1 MSIAEQ
7 NHYIQGLEDGIGLV
21 KTLFSL
27 SLDERLDKFGEHQVA
42 TILDRY
48 DFTEIKERLETLSK
62 YYVIRGI
69 REECDGVK
77 KCVVESDRLTMKPDD
92 VLINAF
98 LNCHKKRNISF
109 VSVETIYIRE

>member
-7 NHYIQGLEDGIGLV
+7 NQYIQGLEDGIGLV
-21 KTLFSL
+21 KALYSL
-27 SLDERLDKFGEHQVA
+27 SIDERLDRFEEHQVP
-42 TILDRY
+42 TILDKY
-48 DFTEIKERLETLSK
+48 DFAQIKERLETLNK

-77 KCVVESDRLTMKPDD
+77 RCVVESDRLSFKPDD

-98 LNCHKKRNISF
+98 LNCHKEKKISF
-109 VSVETIYIRE
+109 VSVETIYVRE